1 MKQKILAFFM
11 VISVIIIGLFLSALQ
26 ILIDLAFSLG
36 MAYLY
41 NLMVPVNIHLAT
53 FIIFIIILAIRGF
66 VRNVKIALE

>member
-53 FIIFIIILAIRGF
+53 FIIYIIILVIRGF
-66 VRNVKIALE
+66 VRNVKTALE

>member
-41 NLMVPVNIHLAT
+41 NLMVSVNIHLAT

>member
-53 FIIFIIILAIRGF
+53 FTIFIIILVIRGF